1 MLARYNTI
9 CFEKSNRLKWSI
21 SKNDIF
27 WTKIRFLDIYV
38 ADNLQI
44 NIKTIITSS
53 PKTFHENFTD

>member
-44 NIKTIITSS
+44 NIKNDYNFF
-53 PKTFHENFTD
+53 PKNFP